1 MQCVTPMSDKKVE
14 IRAFEERD
22 NGDLY
27 VEAIVSTLPGW
38 EVGLLCPLDGEHAYA
53 VSELTLRPAWDDTTR
68 SRPMVPGGVKAATLR
83 ALPIQEILRAGF
95 AGDKS
100 TGTMSWLLDSMYP
113 EEAPKFVTNSNGK
126 GGRPVKYTPAHYAR
140 VAVDWERHTQKRRGA
155 LGRFASD
162 AGVKQ
167 STVRG
172 WVAEAT
178 ERGYL
183 RPAQSRGARIRHA
196 TEKAWTVL
204 QEHDQQREETTS

>member
-95 AGDKS
+95 AGDRD
-100 TGTMSWLLDSMYP
+100 GTMSWLLDSMYP
-113 EEAPKFVTNSNGK
+113 EEAPKFVTNWN
-126 GGRPVKYTPAHYAR
+126 GGRPVDPTRIR
-140 VAVDWERHTQKRRGA
+140 VLRVDWERHTQKRRGA
-155 LGRFASD
+155 LGRFASNT
-162 AGVKQ
+162 A
-167 STVRG
+167 
-172 WVAEAT
+172 
-178 ERGYL
+178 
-183 RPAQSRGARIRHA
+183 
-196 TEKAWTVL
+196 
-204 QEHDQQREETTS
+204 